1 MVLGGDDVDAP
12 VLLVELNFAV
22 SQRKKGKVVS
32 TSYVASRMIFGSSL
46 TKYYVSGQNL
56 FTTEFFH
63 PEALAVAVSSV
74 FGCALSFLV
83 SHD

>member
-32 TSYVASRMIFGSSL
+32 TSYVASRMIFGSS
-46 TKYYVSGQNL
+46 
-56 FTTEFFH
+56 
-63 PEALAVAVSSV
+63 
-74 FGCALSFLV
+74 
-83 SHD
+83 